1 MHKEAGSAENGQHTE
16 NAGKKDNFFNESRK
30 LLENYVHDR
39 ILLLKL
45 EVSKKAANVSAGIAS
60 AVALAGL
67 ALLALIFFSI
77 TLGFVFSKL
86 TSSFIW
92 GFGIVT
98 AVYALLIVLVIM
110 NKTWLKNKV
119 SGAVISSMFS
129 KKKENKPKD
138 DVDTVSQN

>member
-16 NAGKKDNFFNESRK
+16 HAGKKDNFFNESRK

-45 EVSKKAANVSAGIAS
+45 EISKKAANVSAGIAS
-60 AVALAGL
+60 AVMLCGL

-98 AVYALLIVLVIM
+98 AVYVLLIVLVIM
-110 NKTWLKNKV
+110 NKTWLKKKV

-129 KKKENKPKD
+129 KKENKPKD
-138 DVDTVSQN
+138 DINTVSQN